1 MQKPDHLSSVIN
13 LLNELFYLIPQI
25 QKHFIE
31 LNKIYLYGALQDSLF
46 MLQNILNI
54 ANLSSKNLSID
65 ILLKGK

>member
-13 LLNELFYLIPQI
+13 LLNELFYLIPKI
-25 QKHFIE
+25 QKHFIG
-31 LNKIYLYGALQDSLF
+31 LNNIYLYGVLQDILF

-65 ILLKGK
+65 ILLRGK